1 MCGAVCMCTCWRLGN
16 SLLFISLPPQQL
28 LSLDILTHCYIPQTS
43 LFTIFCYKN
52 SPKEIPY
59 LSPFQDV
66 TPLDQRR
73 ENNLFKMT
81 DRSRVQLALSRLT
94 SVYQLVLQEIDQS
107 LLRIQTYV
115 TNTLTKASAT
125 HSSTNKTNPNI
136 NKQPQKWVLLNHF
149 CDS

>member
-1 MCGAVCMCTCWRLGN
+1 MCTCWRLGN

-81 DRSRVQLALSRLT
+81 DQQGHAVVIFPEIIQQPFILQAQEFTFKSSPCQWGKKRLNFIKICSHQETRNLMGNWRLWRSSMCCAISF
-94 SVYQLVLQEIDQS
+94 LQD
-107 LLRIQTYV
+107 
-115 TNTLTKASAT
+115 
-125 HSSTNKTNPNI
+125 
-136 NKQPQKWVLLNHF
+136 
-149 CDS
+149 